1 MLTLIG
7 PGRSI
12 VGLCAAHCR
21 PPYARETAVSAYRLP
36 TISEYASGMSTATTH
51 GFSPAMR
58 EAASIKAD
66 KSTELLKWPDE
77 AGTPGAAPKNVRT
90 TALRQ
95 EVPSRSC
102 ASGQSQPHL
111 GFLRSMPRRYR
122 VLSSFKYPR
131 LRSVRVKVYELINTT

>member
-77 AGTPGAAPKNVRT
+77 AGTPGAAPKKCPHDGS
-90 TALRQ
+90 AA
-95 EVPSRSC
+95 RS
-102 ASGQSQPHL
+102 SQPLVRFWTIATPL
-111 GFLRSMPRRYR
+111 GFFAVHAASIPST
-122 VLSSFKYPR
+122 V
-131 LRSVRVKVYELINTT
+131 VI